1 MAWNSPQIFETNFII
16 NFFESTINSK
26 IDFHRC
32 EGNETPMRFFQNDFF
47 KTMNTIS
54 REKNDPN
61 DLRFKNSLQLPL
73 YLQKYRHFF

>member
-1 MAWNSPQIFETNFII
+1 
-16 NFFESTINSK
+16 
-26 IDFHRC
+26 
-32 EGNETPMRFFQNDFF
+32 MRFFQNDFF